1 MNNAPLRAI
10 VLDNDEAT
18 GSYMLLF
25 SLWETLQKT
34 SIGEALTFRQVL
46 EFLIE
51 NVEKYNIFRPGLF
64 KLLDTAYELREAGK
78 IDALIMYTHQNADF
92 TWKDWSIP
100 ALLAT
105 LMGHL
110 LAKKKGHLLSR
121 VLFDHVLS
129 LPPEDNQKEL
139 PGGWVTKSFDRI
151 LNLYPWKPQDIRGI
165 IFMDDH
171 ASPKYIDADSVP
183 EGFKD
188 ASSWYKVF
196 PYRVSYGATVYKR
209 FIGEFVSHFN
219 LVMEGEDEENIRI
232 IATSATEEKNGV
244 ATYRENDRSLIDLE
258 GYIRERY
265 NVNIKDNRRK

>member
-10 VLDNDEAT
+10 VLDNDEAS

-25 SLWETLQKT
+25 SLWETLNET

-46 EFLIE
+46 DFLIE
-51 NVEKYNIFRPGLF
+51 YVEKYNIFRPGLF

-78 IDALIMYTHQNADF
+78 IDAIIMYTHQNADF

-129 LPPEDNQKEL
+129 LPPEDSQKEL

-151 LNLYPWKPQDIRGI
+151 LNLYPWKPHDIREI

-171 ASPKYIDADSVP
+171 ASPKYIEADSVP

-188 ASSWYKVF
+188 VSSWYKVF
-196 PYRVSYGATVYKR
+196 PYRIAYGATVYKK
-209 FIGEFVSHFN
+209 FIGELVSHFN
-219 LVMEGEDEENIRI
+219 LVMSGEDKDAIRNI
-232 IATSATEEKNGV
+232 ASSATEDKDGV

-258 GYIRERY
+258 MYIRERY
-265 NVNIKDNRRK
+265 RTNISLNKKK